1 MFSPFYLNSHF
12 CYSLGIH
19 CISKSRFFLGDD
31 LSGTFAAALMPSL
44 ASVSPGKSFEE
55 AALMRM
61 MDFDHRC

>member
-1 MFSPFYLNSHF
+1 MYEIQIYLYDNIMDTRTYEDFS
-12 CYSLGIH
+12 
-19 CISKSRFFLGDD
+19 KFLGDD